1 MTSSAEKI
9 CIRAEIMKGFRNI
22 SIPFLLSLFF
32 AFSLLT
38 ASASGAVIPAT
49 PSNYLSLLATLH
61 PGDTLLLA
69 QGNYHG
75 LPIVNVNGAPGN
87 PITVS
92 GPEAGDRP
100 VILGRS
106 GISTIRLD
114 HSSYVVIRNLEVN
127 CLTRGGDG
135 VNSQGITHHITL
147 ENLYIHGFS
156 DDQGTV
162 GISTNRAPV
171 WNWVIR
177 NNIIT
182 DGGTGVYLG
191 NSDGNMPFIAGTIEN
206 NLIYNTI
213 GYNIEIKQQNPRP
226 TNIPG
231 MTTGD
236 NGTIIRNN
244 VFSKA
249 NNSST
254 GNRARPN
261 LLVGHWPLSGSGM
274 NDVYEIY
281 GNFFY
286 QNPTGEPLFQG
297 EGNIALYNNLFFNSV
312 GEGIWIQPHHDVP
325 RTIRVFYNT
334 VVTRDSGIKVTGGSA
349 SYQQKVIGNAAF
361 SANPIQAS
369 EKSDNITDSYQNAS
383 LYLNNPF
390 GNLGQKGL
398 FPKVGKLKG
407 GPINTSPFN
416 SFRDWNRD
424 FNFNLHDGIFRGAYA
439 GEGQNP
445 GWLPK
450 LERKP
455 AITSEPNPPSPPMP
469 PRIQ

>member
-1 MTSSAEKI
+1 
-9 CIRAEIMKGFRNI
+9 MKLPKRF
-22 SIPFLLSLFF
+22 
-32 AFSLLT
+32 
-38 ASASGAVIPAT
+38 SASFLFPILIVISFLPEAALSNT
-49 PSNYLSLLATLH
+49 INANPSNYLSLITNLN

-69 QGNYHG
+69 AGNYYG
-75 LPIVNVNGAPGN
+75 LPIFNVNGAPTN

-106 GISTIRLD
+106 GTNTVRLD
-114 HSSYVVIRNLEVN
+114 NSSYVVIRNLEVN
-127 CLTRGGDG
+127 CRNLGGDG

-182 DGGTGVYLG
+182 NGGTGMYLG
-191 NSDGNMPFIAGTIEN
+191 NSDGNEPFIAGTIEN
-206 NLIYNTI
+206 NLIYDTI

-231 MTTGD
+231 MPTGD
-236 NGTIIRNN
+236 NTTIIRNN

-249 NNSST
+249 NNAST
-254 GNRARPN
+254 GDRARPN
-261 LLVGHWPLSGSGM
+261 LLVGHWPFSGSGM

-286 QNPTGEPLFQG
+286 QNPAGEPLFQG

-312 GEGIWIQPHHDVP
+312 GEGIWIQPHYDVP

-334 VVTRDSGIKVTGGSA
+334 VVTRNTGIKVTGGSA
-349 SYQQKVIGNAAF
+349 SYQQKVIGNAVF
-361 SANPIQAS
+361 SATPIQAS
-369 EKSDNITDSYQNAS
+369 DKSDNITDSYQNAS
-383 LYLNNPF
+383 TYLTNPF
-390 GNLGQKGL
+390 GDLGEKDF

-407 GPINTSPFN
+407 GPINTSSFN
-416 SFRDWNRD
+416 IYHDWNRD

-455 AITSEPNPPSPPMP
+455 PFSSDFTPPAPPTNL
-469 PRIQ
+469 RVH